1 MSRAEI
7 KGLVVLLV
15 IVAGLGAIAYIT
27 FRCFYGQVLAA
38 PHGETRTEHAFDG
51 IGRYLRCSVN

>member
-15 IVAGLGAIAYIT
+15 IVAGLAGIAYMI
-27 FRCFYGQVLAA
+27 FRCFYGLVLAA
-38 PHGETRTEHAFDG
+38 PH
-51 IGRYLRCSVN
+51 